1 MTDDETP
8 DSHPAA
14 TLSAPARRVEGFRL
28 LGQAVSQ
35 TEVARLL
42 GVSRQAVH
50 AWARLLAESRQRGV
64 SPVTRPRG
72 RPQRLSEVQRQW
84 LTDKL
89 AGSAEQAGLS
99 AGPWTVDRVRGLLAC
114 ELSVQFSHGGCWE
127 LMRQL
132 GWRSG
137 RQPRTLLDQDLPAD
151 ALQAAQMLAQAAADA
166 LPAWLPPPSA
176 EAASADESDLGWL
189 LPPPLL
195 HRQVA

>member
-35 TEVARLL
+35 TEVARLC

-72 RPQRLSEVQRQW
+72 RPQRLSGAQRQW
-84 LTDKL
+84 LAGKL
-89 AGSAEQAGLS
+89 AGSAEQAGLP
-99 AGPWTVDRVRGLLAC
+99 AGPWTVERVRGLLGR
-114 ELSVQFSHGGCWE
+114 EFSVQFSHGGCWE

-137 RQPRTLLDQDLPAD
+137 RQPRALLDQGLPAG
-151 ALQAAQMLAQAAADA
+151 ALAAAQVLAQAAADA
-166 LPAWLPPPSA
+166 LPAWLPPPSVQ
-176 EAASADESDLGWL
+176 AAPADESDLAWL
-189 LPPPLL
+189 LTPPVL
-195 HRQVA
+195 HRQGV